1 MSDISGG
8 TSGGAA
14 SFDGK
19 VSLLPYTKERF
30 IQECAIRLYSN
41 MNFDSYGAF
50 SVQDCV
56 RNAVNRAKALAQQL
70 EFSDVKFTKN

>member
-1 MSDISGG
+1 
-8 TSGGAA
+8 
-14 SFDGK
+14 
-19 VSLLPYTKERF
+19 
-30 IQECAIRLYSN
+30 